1 MKKILL
7 IFIFLSIF
15 SSQNYHFSFAE
26 SSPVYYAKVEHEGYF
41 YSSANENTALF
52 QLPTSYFVLLTGEEN
67 SSFFKASYKGLDG
80 FVKKSEVTPMSG
92 TPSSPYPNANFR
104 VFAKEGLGLYSAPS
118 SSSSLVSTIPYLY
131 KELEF
136 YGFMTGEID
145 IPQKS
150 NQWYYCKYISSYGY
164 LYSVFCD
171 NLPTIEKNTESFDI
185 ISPTFNQSSVATLSK
200 SSLVWIIV
208 GVGLPS
214 LVVLF
219 LLLKPSLI
227 KERILNGK
235 AKPRR
240 RKDYFEF
247 DDSSLN

>member
-7 IFIFLSIF
+7 IFIFLSIIF
-15 SSQNYHFSFAE
+15 SQNYYICFAE
-26 SSPVYYAKVEHEGYF
+26 SCPTYYAKVEYEGYF
-41 YSSANENTALF
+41 YSSSNENSAIF
-52 QLPTSYFVLLTGEEN
+52 QIPTSYFVLLTGEEN
-67 SSFFKASYKGLDG
+67 ASFFKASYKGLNG

-92 TPSSPYPNANFR
+92 TPASPYPNANFR
-104 VFAKEGLGLYSAPS
+104 VFAKEGLGLYSTPS
-118 SSSSLVSTIPYLY
+118 SSSTLVSTIPYLY
-131 KELEF
+131 QELEF

-145 IPQKS
+145 IPEKS
-150 NQWYYCKYISSYGY
+150 NQWYYCKYLSSYGY

-171 NLPTIEKNTESFDI
+171 NLPTIEKNTEIFDI
-185 ISPTFNQSSVATLSK
+185 ITPNFSQSNISSLSK